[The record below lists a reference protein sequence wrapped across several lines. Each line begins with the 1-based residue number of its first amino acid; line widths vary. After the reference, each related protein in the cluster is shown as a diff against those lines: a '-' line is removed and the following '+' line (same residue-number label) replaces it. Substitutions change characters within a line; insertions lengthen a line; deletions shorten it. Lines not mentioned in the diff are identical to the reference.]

1 MTTLRHLLGIERKY
15 LELHEAIRAVGSVEC
30 EELPDAFFPQATDRE
45 TRECVEKIAKKI
57 CQNCPIRVQCREYA
71 LSTRVTGIWGG
82 TTEAERYSASGT

>member
-30 EELPDAFFPQATDRE
+30 EELPDVFFAQEGSRE
-45 TRECVEKIAKKI
+45 GQKLVEEIAKGI
-57 CQNCPIRVQCREYA
+57 CGRCPIRVKCRDYA

-82 TTEAERYSASGT
+82 TTEAERY